1 MENPLTD
8 FSSLPRFGDIRPEHV
23 APAIEALVAE
33 ARATIDA
40 LAADGGE
47 PTWEG
52 FVEPLETAN
61 ERVSRAWSQVSHLN
75 AVVNSPALREAYNAA
90 LPVVTQF
97 AAEQGQDPRLHGRYR
112 ALAASPGFAS
122 LSPARRRIVENAL
135 RDFRLGGAELAEAA
149 KARFRTLQ
157 EELAALASR
166 FQDNVLDATNDFAL
180 FETDPARLAGIPAD
194 VLESARAAAAADGR
208 EGWKLTLHM
217 PCYLPV
223 LQYADHRPLREAM
236 YRAFVTRASEF
247 GRPEWDNT
255 PLIARILEKRAEVA
269 SLLGYGSFAGVS
281 LATKMA
287 GSPGEV
293 IAFLEDLAARAKPFA
308 ERDIAEVASFART
321 RLGLAEIRA
330 WDLAWASEKLRQDRY
345 AFSEQEVKRYFPEG
359 AVLAGLFRVIEALYG
374 VRVRP
379 AQAAT
384 WHPDARF
391 YAMEDASGALVG
403 QFYLDLYA
411 RDSKRGGAW
420 MNDARNRRRLE
431 AGVQTPVAFLT
442 CNFSAPVGG
451 RPACFTHQEVATLF
465 HEFGHGLHQLLTRV
479 DDLGASGLAGVE
491 WDAVELPSQFM
502 ENYCWEWEVVS
513 HMTRHADTGEPLP
526 RALFDRMVAARNFQ
540 SGLAFVRQLEF
551 ALFDMRL
558 HHDFD
563 RSGDTVQ
570 ALLGRVRRQVAVV
583 QPPAWNR
590 FPNQFSHVFGGG
602 YAAGYY
608 SYKWAEVLSAD
619 AFGAFEEEG
628 VLNPATGARFRDE
641 VLGRGGSRPA
651 LESFVAFRGRA
662 PRIDALL
669 RHNGM
674 TATA

>member
-8 FSSLPRFGDIRPEHV
+8 FSSLPRFAAIRPGHV
-23 APAIEALVAE
+23 LPAIESLVAEGRAAIEAL
-33 ARATIDA
+33 ATT
-40 LAADGGE
+40 GGE

-61 ERVSRAWSQVSHLN
+61 ERLARAWAQVSHLN
-75 AVVNSPALREAYNAA
+75 AVVNSPELREAYNAA

-97 AAEQGQDPRLHGRYR
+97 ATEQGQDLRLFGRFK
-112 ALAASPGFAS
+112 ALAASPGFAR
-122 LSPARRRIVENAL
+122 LPAARRRLVDNEL
-135 RDFRLGGAELAEAA
+135 RDFRLGGAELADAA
-149 KARFRTLQ
+149 KARFAKLQ

-180 FETDPARLAGIPAD
+180 HVTDPAQLSGIPAD
-194 VLESARAAAAADGR
+194 VVETARQAAAKEGR

-217 PCYLPV
+217 PCYQPV
-223 LQYADHRPLREAM
+223 MQYADHHPLRERM
-236 YRAFVTRASEF
+236 YRAYFTRASEF

-255 PLIARILEKRAEVA
+255 ALIASILDKRAEVA
-269 SLLGYGSFAGVS
+269 SLLGYGTYAGVS

-287 GSPGEV
+287 ASPEEV
-293 IAFLEDLAARAKPFA
+293 IAFLEDLGRRARPFA
-308 ERDIAEVASFART
+308 ERDMAEVEDFAR
-321 RLGLAEIRA
+321 RELHLAEVRA
-330 WDLAWASEKLRQDRY
+330 WDVAWVSEKLRQARY
-345 AFSEQEVKRYFPEG
+345 AFSDLEVKRYFPEE
-359 AVLAGLFRVIEALYG
+359 AVLGGLFRVIETLYG

-379 AQAAT
+379 AKAET
-384 WHPDARF
+384 WHPDVKFFAI
-391 YAMEDASGALVG
+391 EDASGALVG

-420 MNDARNRRRLE
+420 MDDARNRRRL
-431 AGVQTPVAFLT
+431 AGGVQTPVTFLT
-442 CNFSAPVGG
+442 CNFSSPVGG
-451 RPACFTHQEVATLF
+451 EPAHFTHREVITLF

-479 DDLGASGLAGVE
+479 DDLGVSGIAGVE

-502 ENYCWEWEVVS
+502 ENFCWEWDVLS
-513 HMTRHADTGEPLP
+513 HMSRHGDTGEPLP
-526 RALFDRMVAARNFQ
+526 RALYDKMVAAKNFQ
-540 SGLAFVRQLEF
+540 SGMQFVRQIEF

-563 RSGDTVQ
+563 RAADSVQ
-570 ALLGRVRRQVAVV
+570 ALMERVRQRVAVV
-583 QPPAWNR
+583 HPPEWNR
-590 FPNQFSHVFGGG
+590 FPNQFSHIFGGG

-641 VLGRGGSRPA
+641 VLGVGGSRPA
-651 LESFVAFRGRA
+651 LESFVAFRGRE
-662 PRIDALL
+662 PRMDALL